1 MKRTYSTPASSRS
14 GAPARPLGS
23 MPARLIVSALL
34 LLAAGLTRAPV
45 LAAQEGD
52 EGPPP
57 GERVVIVYEEP
68 RHRLVVDGGEYK
80 VLDVQI
86 LPGDTTLWHR
96 HDSPILYTFINL
108 GNGSVDGRTSA
119 NLDYLDN
126 PYVHEVTN
134 SGDELFRIIAMAS
147 YLPAQ
152 SDDDPPAPRGIDEE
166 PQLLNPWFRSY
177 RLDLEPG
184 ETTEL
189 HRHQNPAVII
199 QVTDGRAEVL
209 RDDGFGDELHAQGEF
224 SFQEPGGTYRV
235 HNAGDAPV
243 GVVVSEVRKSQ

>member
-1 MKRTYSTPASSRS
+1 MKRTSSNRFPGATSSRLWIIALVMVAGALT
-14 GAPARPLGS
+14 GAPA
-23 MPARLIVSALL
+23 
-34 LLAAGLTRAPV
+34 LAG
-45 LAAQEGD
+45 QEGEE

-96 HDSPILYTFINL
+96 HDSPILYSFINL
-108 GNGSVDGRTSA
+108 GDGSVNGRTSA
-119 NLDYLDN
+119 NLDYLEN
-126 PYVHEVTN
+126 PLVHEVTN
-134 SGDELFRIIAMAS
+134 DGDERFRIIAMAS

-152 SDDDPPAPRGIDEE
+152 SDEDPPAPRGVDVE

-184 ETTEL
+184 ETTEV
-189 HRHQNPAVII
+189 HRHRNPAIII
-199 QVTDGRAEVL
+199 QVTDGEAEVL
-209 RDDGFGDELHAQGEF
+209 RENGFGDRLHAQGEF
-224 SFQEPGGTYRV
+224 SFQGSGGTYRV
-235 HNAGDAPV
+235 HNAGDGTV
-243 GVVVSEVRKSQ
+243 GVVISEVRKFE